1 MIAATEPAKPLIDEP
16 RKLVGVTPALALD
29 RRMRLLG
36 ALEQVFPVRFEAR
49 QPTNFA
55 GLDAVLI
62 VRQLDAERWPDEP
75 NGLADACPRLV
86 VCSQT
91 GQSAHGSTV
100 VEFAR
105 DVRVARPL
113 RGRKLR
119 EECGAAHAPALNPT
133 GSDAVLAGADEN
145 AVWWCQEDAGWA
157 HFSAFAPEELGEQES
172 LRDHLRIGRF
182 MGLVPLLH
190 LLKHVCRDLD
200 WSEQPLRASFVI
212 DDPNLHW
219 LSYGY
224 LKYPEMV
231 THATEH
237 GYHVGLAMVPFDGWL
252 ASRRAASLI
261 RNNPS
266 ALSLLMHGND
276 HVADELGRLT
286 DDREAQIVLAQALLR
301 TAAFERRSGVSVER
315 VMAPPHEVCSKAALR
330 AMFRLGFDGACI
342 GRRHPWA
349 DREPLTSPAWSLAK
363 WHPTDMFGGSVPIL
377 PRHPI
382 DWPWEELVFRALL
395 GQPLILF
402 GHHWDFADG
411 IEMLAQAA
419 DYINGLGDVQWGPVG
434 WITRQSF
441 LSKREGDAM
450 VVQMHSAR
458 ITIDIPEDVTLLQ
471 VTIPS
476 SCDGQ
481 SALHL
486 AYGADHTLMVHDGSR
501 WLSGA
506 LRAYP
511 GTQLT
516 LTLAPEQPLNPDL
529 VHARRPFALWP
540 ALRRALVEGRDRVQP
555 LTRKLAG

>member
-1 MIAATEPAKPLIDEP
+1 MVAATEPAKPEIDEP

-29 RRMRLLG
+29 RRKRLLG
-36 ALEQVFPVRFEAR
+36 ALEQVFPARFEAR
-49 QPTNFA
+49 EPTNFA
-55 GLDAVLI
+55 GLDALLI
-62 VRQLDAERWPDEP
+62 VHESDAETRPDEP
-75 NGLADACPRLV
+75 NALADACPRLV
-86 VCSQT
+86 ACSQA
-91 GQSAHGSTV
+91 GVSAHDNTV

-105 DVRVARPL
+105 DVHVAQPL
-113 RGRKLR
+113 KGRKLM
-119 EECGAAHAPALNPT
+119 EECGPALAAPNPT
-133 GSDAVLAGADEN
+133 GGDAVLAAADEQ
-145 AVWWCQEDAGWA
+145 AVWWCQEDAVWR
-157 HFSAFAPEELGEQES
+157 HFSAFAPEELGEQEA

-190 LLKHVCRDLD
+190 LLRHVCEDLD

-224 LKYPEMV
+224 LKYPDMV

-237 GYHVGLAMVPFDGWL
+237 GYHVGLAMVPLDGWL
-252 ASRRAASLI
+252 ANRRAASLI

-286 DDREAQIVLAQALLR
+286 GDREAQMVLAQALLR
-301 TAAFERRSGVSVER
+301 TAAFERRSGVAVER

-330 AMFRLGFDGACI
+330 AMFGLGFDGACI
-342 GRRHPWA
+342 SRRYPWA
-349 DREPLTSPAWSLAK
+349 DREPLPSRAWPLVK
-363 WHPTDMFGGSVPIL
+363 WHPTDMFDGSVPIL
-377 PRHPI
+377 PRYPI
-382 DWPWEELVFRALL
+382 DRPWEELVFRALL

-434 WITRQSF
+434 WIMRQSF
-441 LSKREGDAM
+441 RSKREGDAM

-458 ITIDIPEDVTLLQ
+458 ITIDIPEDITLLQ
-471 VTIPS
+471 VTAPG
-476 SCDGQ
+476 SCDDH
-481 SALHL
+481 SALRL
-486 AYGADHTLMVHDGSR
+486 AYGAGHTPMVHDGSR
-501 WLSGA
+501 WMSGA
-506 LRAYP
+506 LRACR
-511 GTQLT
+511 GTQLA
-516 LTLAPEQPLNPDL
+516 LALVPDEPLNPDL
-529 VHARRPFALWP
+529 VHGRRPFALWP

-555 LTRKLAG
+555 LTRRLAG